1 MFWSLSEAK
10 LTLIHN
16 SKMQLSAVRTM
27 VWMKD
32 GLKSR
37 KNALKNKLPGH
48 EAPREPHI
56 QSEV

>member
-1 MFWSLSEAK
+1 MLVYAGRADVSFVCAR
-10 LTLIHN
+10 
-16 SKMQLSAVRTM
+16 KMQLSAVRTM

-37 KNALKNKLPGH
+37 KNALKGKLPGH
-48 EAPREPHI
+48 ENPREPHI